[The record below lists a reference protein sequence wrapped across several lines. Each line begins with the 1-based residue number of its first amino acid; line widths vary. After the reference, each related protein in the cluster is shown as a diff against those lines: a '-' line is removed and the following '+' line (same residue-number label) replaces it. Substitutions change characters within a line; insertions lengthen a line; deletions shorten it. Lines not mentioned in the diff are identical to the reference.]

1 LSSAGLFW
9 LKGAFIQLGIDQALL
24 EVWRAWRL
32 TAGADAPQTVR
43 LWQSRETTLIAK
55 QHTLAFLSFFKQL
68 RRPRHLDGYNDADLG
83 WVSGSGATYHASTIE
98 QHLRELRQAH
108 LSQPWAARLACR
120 YWRWWYADGQIADSH
135 VFYLDIHEKLLWTQ
149 QPVAKGFVSA
159 RHEVHA
165 CLKQF
170 YLHGRG
176 GHVLYSETHRGDA
189 HLSEHLLAIIHTFE
203 QAIGRSAVHVLVA
216 DREGLSTEVLVQ
228 LQQQKKALI
237 TLLRANQY
245 TTEADFERQGRF
257 RQLRDPRTGLVTHRV
272 ADADFWLTECLRVRC
287 GLLYDLT
294 RPEHLIVVVTTLT
307 RQQEPDI
314 RRPVGWYLAR
324 WNIQENSFR
333 ALEAFVPLDLNFGV
347 NRKARVPNRPVLAHI
362 AELTPHLQ
370 AVAHKIESK
379 LRQRDDQQQL
389 IARQIARHD
398 QKIEP
403 WLKQQARW
411 IANGQTE
418 RLVRLQAQMAD
429 YRARHHQRLTRYLMH
444 QRELESQIEEHQQER
459 TRVLQR
465 LAALDPQAPFFDVD
479 TETDHLITQLRIAV
493 YNSTLLA
500 RERYFGS
507 DYARATPLTLWRLF
521 FSQDGY
527 YRADET
533 GIHITLKPFRDPA
546 VQQAAREAC
555 ERFNREQIK
564 TVTGQ
569 VIRMAVL
576 DCQ

>member
-1 LSSAGLFW
+1 LFW

-43 LWQSRETTLIAK
+43 LWQSHETTLIAK

-83 WVSGSGATYHASTIE
+83 VLSGSGATYHASTLE
-98 QHLRELRQAH
+98 HHLRELSQAQ
-108 LSQPWAARLACR
+108 LSPRWAARLACQ
-120 YWRWWYADGQIADSH
+120 YWRKWYADGQIADRH

-176 GHVLYSETHRGDA
+176 GHVLYSETHSGDA
-189 HLSEHLLAIIHTFE
+189 HLSEHLLSIINTFE
-203 QAIGRSAVHVLVA
+203 QAIGQAVVHVLVA
-216 DREGLSTEVLVQ
+216 DREGLSAEVLLQ
-228 LQQQKKALI
+228 LQQRKKALI

-245 TTEADFERQGRF
+245 RGEADFERHGRF
-257 RQLRDPRTGLVTHRV
+257 RPIRDPRTGLVTHRV
-272 ADADFWLTECLRVRC
+272 ADADFWLTEQLHVRC
-287 GLLYDLT
+287 GLLYDLE

-314 RRPVGWYLAR
+314 RRPVRWYLAR
-324 WNIQENSFR
+324 WDIQENSFR

-347 NRKARVPNRPVLAHI
+347 NRKQRVPNRPVLARL

-370 AVAHKIESK
+370 ALEHKIESK
-379 LRQRDDQQQL
+379 LRQRTQQQQL
-389 IARQIARHD
+389 VARQIARYD
-398 QKIEP
+398 QRMAT
-403 WLKQQARW
+403 WFQHQGRW
-411 IANGQTE
+411 SAAGHTE
-418 RLVRLQAQMAD
+418 RVARLQVQMVD
-429 YRARHHQRLTRYLMH
+429 YRARHYQRLTRYLAH
-444 QRELESQIEEHQQER
+444 QRELESQIEEHREER
-459 TRVLQR
+459 THVLEQ

-479 TETDHLITQLRIAV
+479 TETDHLVTQLRIAV

-500 RERYFGS
+500 RERYFGA
-507 DYARATPLTLWRLF
+507 DYARTTPLTLWRLF

-533 GIHITLKPFRDPA
+533 GIHITLKPFREPEL
-546 VQQAAREAC
+546 QQAACEAC
-555 ERFNREQIK
+555 ERFNRERIK

-569 VIRMAVL
+569 VIQMAVL
-576 DCQ
+576 DCI

>member
-1 LSSAGLFW
+1 MFW
-9 LKGAFIQLGIDQALL
+9 LKGAFIQLGVDQALL
-24 EVWRAWRL
+24 EVWQSWRL
-32 TAGADAPQTVR
+32 TASANAPPTFR

-83 WVSGSGATYHASTIE
+83 LLSGSGSTYHASTLE
-98 QHLRELRQAH
+98 HHLRELRQAH
-108 LSQPWAARLACR
+108 LAQPWAAALACH
-120 YWRWWYADGQIADSH
+120 YWRCWYADGQISDSH

-159 RHEVHA
+159 RQAVHA

-170 YLHGRG
+170 YLHGRA
-176 GHVLYSETHRGDA
+176 GHVLYSETHSGDA
-189 HLSEHLLAIIHTFE
+189 HLSKHLLSIINTFE
-203 QAIGRSAVHVLVA
+203 QAIGRAVVHVIVA
-216 DREGLSTEVLVQ
+216 DREGLSAEVLVQ

-245 TTEADFERQGRF
+245 TSEADFERQGRF
-257 RQLRDPRTGLVTHRV
+257 RPLRDPRTGLITHRV
-272 ADADFWLTECLRVRC
+272 ADADFWLTESLCVRC

-294 RPEHLIVVVTTLT
+294 RPERLIVVVTTLT

-324 WNIQENSFR
+324 WDIQENSFR
-333 ALEAFVPLDLNFGV
+333 ALAAFVPLDLNFGV
-347 NRKARVPNRPVLAHI
+347 NRKQRVPNRPVLAQL

-370 AVAHKIESK
+370 AVEHKMDSK
-379 LRQRDDQQQL
+379 LAQREAQQQL
-389 IARQIARHD
+389 IERQTARYDRKMAC
-398 QKIEP
+398 
-403 WLKQQARW
+403 WLAQQMRW
-411 IANGQTE
+411 LADGQTE
-418 RLVRLQAQMAD
+418 RLARLHAPMAD
-429 YRARHHQRLTRYLMH
+429 YRARHHQRLARYLSR
-444 QRELESQIEEHQQER
+444 QRELESQIEAHEQER
-459 TRVLQR
+459 TRVVQQ

-479 TETDHLITQLRIAV
+479 TETDQLITHLRIAV
-493 YNSTLLA
+493 YNSALLA
-500 RERYFGS
+500 RERYFGAA
-507 DYARATPLTLWRLF
+507 YARVTPLTLWRLF

-533 GIHITLKPFRDPA
+533 GILVTLKPFRDPH
-546 VQQAAREAC
+546 VQQAACEAC

-564 TVTGQ
+564 TIAGQ
-569 VIRMAVL
+569 VIHMVVL